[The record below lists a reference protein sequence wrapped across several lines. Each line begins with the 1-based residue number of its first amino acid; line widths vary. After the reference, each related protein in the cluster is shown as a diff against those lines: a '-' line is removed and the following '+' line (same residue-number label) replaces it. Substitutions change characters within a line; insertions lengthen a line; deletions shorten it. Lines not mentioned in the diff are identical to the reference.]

1 VLDNGLVVETVDI
14 QKEERERRRE
24 RSRARKSSRG
34 SHPAFDGAS
43 VVSVPRPGTDS
54 GYGTVGLRPAHRAS
68 EFSLGSNHRPM
79 SVVSSPLS
87 MGASPTER
95 PPTGDRPSIPRA
107 YSQYSLADSA
117 IGSPRRSRFF
127 GFGKSRD
134 SLAMSG
140 MSGSM
145 VDMQSV
151 SSHLHRLF
159 VELMHGSYSLGQDI
173 SHVATE
179 ATHGAPGVSNR
190 WSTIPPEERVAEEKR
205 EKKRKGLLKIWKI
218 VTGTSR
224 DRDARGPERVRSFER
239 AEDDAP
245 LAPPPPLS
253 YLVSRGGG
261 AAGPAPGMSFSVNTA
276 PSSLLSSPVS
286 ARRGSGSGAP
296 PEVVVDGEPEH
307 DFRQSAFLGDRQSAY
322 LGDGG
327 GRQSA
332 YLADAGAGGTVRR
345 EKSLPPLPP
354 EAQGE
359 PMGWDEPVA
368 APYGAQLLV
377 PQAQR
382 GPGAEGR
389 RQSFNGLASTPAPV
403 PTQTLPASATYGRA
417 AFRALDE
424 FGNARPPLGA
434 PRASQE
440 STLTAKGAK
449 RRSRF
454 ALGSLFGKKAAPA
467 SQPAVQQYYA
477 EPYGGMPAEYAPY
490 AYGAPGAAAARRSRA
505 LEGLVDQD
513 AEFVAYRYPSA
524 ADQMHRTTR

>member
-95 PPTGDRPSIPRA
+95 PPTGDRPPIPRA

-151 SSHLHRLF
+151 SFHLHRLF
-159 VELMHGSYSLGQDI
+159 VELIHGSYSLGQDI

-286 ARRGSGSGAP
+286 ARRGSGSGP

-307 DFRQSAFLGDRQSAY
+307 DFRQSAFLGD
-322 LGDGG
+322 GG

-332 YLADAGAGGTVRR
+332 YLADGGTIRR

-403 PTQTLPASATYGRA
+403 PAQTLPASATYGRA

-424 FGNARPPLGA
+424 FGHARPPLGA
-434 PRASQE
+434 PRESHD

-467 SQPAVQQYYA
+467 SQPALQQYNA
-477 EPYGGMPAEYAPY
+477 EPYAT
-490 AYGAPGAAAARRSRA
+490 ARRSRA